1 MIKIIKNILT
11 NKERKQLIEYSKPL
25 LLTGEELNRHAV
37 ARIEDSYPPS
47 KQTLSDLHRNDKF
60 IPIIIKILNQIE
72 SETKLKV
79 IPDKVWINWNSG
91 KKEEQCWHTHPS
103 EYTIV
108 YYIKTF
114 PFFNN
119 GTCFKDKFVRAP
131 QNSLIMF
138 TGNMSHSVP
147 SYPFYFERYT
157 LAMNLNTIDAW
168 VK

>member
-37 ARIEDSYPPS
+37 QEGLRQVKFPPS

-60 IPIIIKILNQIE
+60 IPIIIKILKRIE

-79 IPDKVWINWNSG
+79 IVDNVWVNYNKG
-91 KKEEQCWHTHPS
+91 KKEEEAWHSHS
-103 EYTIV
+103 YEYAVV
-108 YYIKTF
+108 YYIKTI
-114 PFFNN
+114 PFLNN
-119 GTCFKDKFVRAP
+119 GTRFENKFVRAP

-138 TGNMSHSVP
+138 PGYLRHSVP

-157 LAMNLNTIDAW
+157 LAIDLNIRR
-168 VK
+168 

>member
-91 KKEEQCWHTHPS
+91 KKEEHEGKMLFFPS
-103 EYTIV
+103 SMGHEV
-108 YYIKTF
+108 F
-114 PFFNN
+114 PFYD
-119 GTCFKDKFVRAP
+119 TDEQRV
-131 QNSLIMF
+131 SMS
-138 TGNMSHSVP
+138 GNIFFSP
-147 SYPFYFERYT
+147 PTKNEWLT
-157 LAMNLNTIDAW
+157 
-168 VK
+168 